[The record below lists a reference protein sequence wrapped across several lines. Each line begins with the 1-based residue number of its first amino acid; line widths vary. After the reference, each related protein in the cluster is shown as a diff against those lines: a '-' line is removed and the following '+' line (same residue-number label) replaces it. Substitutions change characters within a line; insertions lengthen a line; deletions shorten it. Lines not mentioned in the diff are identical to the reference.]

1 MGIRTLA
8 IVHQMMMGNHQE
20 VVLIHMIV
28 FKIILKFVKK
38 ENVYV
43 EAVPPHMIAG
53 RDMNVKVV
61 FV

>member
-1 MGIRTLA
+1 MA
-8 IVHQMMMGNHQE
+8 IVHQMMMENHQE

-28 FKIILKFVKK
+28 IKIILKFVKK